1 MPEHSSPDRRHGC
14 TIELVE
20 ERLHHRDRP
29 PRAPVHGRPPSSGG
43 GPRPAASIVLQLQ
56 RSAGNAATTAVL
68 QRAPAAPARAPAE
81 AGPAGAPPP
90 AARGPDFSAL
100 ADQVETSIAELRSA
114 DADVQRLKKDRTA
127 TKAQRRA
134 AARGH
139 RLAVRRYQAATLRL
153 ASWVRERLP
162 RKDLIDGYL
171 ERTDVPSAQ
180 KVATLG
186 KLSAATARMEF
197 LLGTMYHQGVRA
209 RWEKGNVG
217 AFPDTYH
224 EAVGGGGTQP
234 WCTKFAGY
242 AYARLGFRSAKDERS
257 MFLSGYRLRHWS
269 RTGKSVDNK
278 RVLTPADRTV
288 AAEGSSG
295 TLLDS
300 GEWKKLTAALKK
312 ARTPEARAA
321 ATSAFFATRTA
332 PQPGDTL
339 VKSRGE
345 GAGSNAFSAKAQSHT
360 MLVDRFDPSAWTV
373 STVEGNAGDRVGAR
387 VIDLT
392 DPVKVSQIVFLTRLG
407 TEHFGDPDTDRS
419 APPPGGPFG
428 WLGTLVH
435 RAVYSETV
443 LLAEPEAVIARLVSI
458 SAAQDW
464 IKSSDAAASVHTWIT
479 GSAAAGPAGAV
490 KEN

>member
-1 MPEHSSPDRRHGC
+1 M
-14 TIELVE
+14 T
-20 ERLHHRDRP
+20 
-29 PRAPVHGRPPSSGG
+29 
-43 GPRPAASIVLQLQ
+43 
-56 RSAGNAATTAVL
+56 
-68 QRAPAAPARAPAE
+68 
-81 AGPAGAPPP
+81 
-90 AARGPDFSAL
+90 
-100 ADQVETSIAELRSA
+100 
-114 DADVQRLKKDRTA
+114 
-127 TKAQRRA
+127 
-134 AARGH
+134 
-139 RLAVRRYQAATLRL
+139 RYQAATLRL
-153 ASWVRERLP
+153 ASWVREHLP
-162 RKDLIDGYL
+162 RKNLIDGYL
-171 ERTDVPSAQ
+171 ERTDVPSPQ

-217 AFPDTYH
+217 VFPATYH

-242 AYARLGFRSAKDERS
+242 AYARLGFRSAEDERS

-278 RVLTPADRTV
+278 RLLTPADRTV

-300 GEWKKLTAALKK
+300 SEWKKLTTALKK
-312 ARTPEARAA
+312 ARSPEARAA
-321 ATSAFFATRTA
+321 AASTFFATRTT

-345 GAGSNAFSAKAQSHT
+345 GAGSNTFSAKAQSHT

-392 DPVKVSQIVFLTRLG
+392 DPVQVSQIVFLTRLG

-435 RAVYSETV
+435 RAVYSETL

-479 GSAAAGPAGAV
+479 GSAAAGPAEAV